1 MIIIVIVIAIIITI
15 ILLFTI
21 RFRFCYDADT
31 TAMDN
36 GTLRWSGKS
45 PACLQQPA
53 HETQPQSAN
62 DGLWLGFGEY
72 MSQI

>member
-1 MIIIVIVIAIIITI
+1 MIIIVIVTAIIITI

-21 RFRFCYDADT
+21 RFCYDADT
-31 TAMDN
+31 IAMDN

-62 DGLWLGFGEY
+62 DGLWLGFGEN